1 MPEQPATISYIE
13 LPATELKDTKSFYTA
28 VFGWSWVDYGP
39 NYAAFAGAGI
49 DGGFNTEATP
59 ATPHESGAESSNGP
73 FVLFAAN
80 DLGAMERKIR
90 DAGGEIV
97 SGPYAYPGGNRFH
110 FRDPSGNILG
120 VYKSG

>member
-1 MPEQPATISYIE
+1 MPEQFATISYIE
-13 LPATELKDTKSFYTA
+13 LPATELKDTKTFYTA

-49 DGGFNTEATP
+49 EGGFNAEATP
-59 ATPHESGAESSNGP
+59 AAPHSSGAESANGP

-80 DLGAMERKIR
+80 DLDAMERKIR
-90 DAGGEIV
+90 EAGGEIV
-97 SGPYAYPGGNRFH
+97 SGPYAYPGGHRFH